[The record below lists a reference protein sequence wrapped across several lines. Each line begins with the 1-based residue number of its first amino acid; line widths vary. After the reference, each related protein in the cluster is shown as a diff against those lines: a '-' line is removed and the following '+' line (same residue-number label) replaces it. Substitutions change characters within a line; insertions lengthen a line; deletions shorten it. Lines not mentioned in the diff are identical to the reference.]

1 MFEIEPM
8 NCGRLVRY
16 CVSTLCCLSL
26 RYEKKHFSA
35 GEIDKCLKRVNCV
48 NQFGL
53 WDSCRPEAQR
63 LVSAL
68 ASCLA
73 LTLVLPCCIQTHLS
87 AY

>member
-1 MFEIEPM
+1 MCVREH
-8 NCGRLVRY
+8 GR
-16 CVSTLCCLSL
+16 C
-26 RYEKKHFSA
+26 FSA

-68 ASCLA
+68 AS
-73 LTLVLPCCIQTHLS
+73 
-87 AY
+87 